1 MKIFIA
7 NCTTKCYNKKEK
19 GTIMPFCKFS
29 SGYIIQDKTV
39 VDNIFIN
46 DYLPYAPDCCIK
58 VYLYGLSK
66 CNNSSAPDNNIENFA
81 NVLGMTVE
89 EVEKYFLYWQEQGL
103 VQLLSTKPIEVRYL
117 PISQGLNK
125 IKKYNVDKYADFN
138 IQMQE
143 LLPNHMVTPTEYS
156 EYYNVIEN
164 EHIEPEALVMITKY
178 CIDLKGENVRYP
190 YIVTVAKNWAKEG
203 VRTTQDVENKI
214 QELDILDDKVHLVLN
229 ALGTKRKAQLEDVQM
244 LNKWLEEFDFDLNVV
259 IYVAKRFSIKSKIDM
274 LYLNNLLLKY
284 YEMKLNSIEE
294 IENYETEKQALYDTA
309 KTVVKNLGLYYE
321 DVSKIVDTYVVK
333 WNRMN
338 YSKEIL
344 TVIADYSFK
353 NSIRTLESFDG
364 IVQKLYK
371 LGITTLEALNDYL
384 KDLMITDKKIA
395 EILEKLG
402 IKRNVNPYDR
412 SFYKT
417 WTETWNFDDSM
428 LDYATTLSV
437 GKSSAMQYMNKILSN
452 WKSQNITTLDK
463 AKATNLEIKEETKS
477 QNTTISKEDINAL
490 FSNLEYVEV

>member
-1 MKIFIA
+1 
-7 NCTTKCYNKKEK
+7 
-19 GTIMPFCKFS
+19 MPFCKFS

-46 DYLPYAPDCCIK
+46 DYLPYAPGHCVK
-58 VYLYGLSK
+58 VYLMGLSK
-66 CNNSSAPDNNIENFA
+66 CNNASAIDNNIENFA
-81 NVLGMTVE
+81 NVLNMTVE
-89 EVEKYFLYWQEQGL
+89 DVEQCFLYWQEQGL
-103 VQLLSTKPIEVRYL
+103 VQILSTKPIEVRYL
-117 PISQGLNK
+117 PIQQGLGK

-203 VRTTQDVENKI
+203 VRTTEDVENKI
-214 QELDILDDKVHLVLN
+214 QELGVLDDKVRLVLN

-259 IYVAKRFSIKSKIDM
+259 IYLAKRFSMKSKIDI
-274 LYLNNLLLKY
+274 LFLNNQLLKY

-294 IENYETEKQALYDTA
+294 IENYENEKQSLYDTA

-321 DVSKIVDTYVVK
+321 DLTKVIDTYVVK

-338 YSKEIL
+338 YDKEIL
-344 TVIADYSFK
+344 TVMADYSFK
-353 NSIRTLESFDG
+353 NSIRTLEGFDS
-364 IVQKLYK
+364 VVHKLYK
-371 LGITTLEALNDYL
+371 LGITTIDALNEYL
-384 KDLMITDKKIA
+384 KDLATTDKKIA

-402 IKRNVNPYDR
+402 IKRNVNSFDR
-412 SFYKT
+412 SFFKT
-417 WTETWNFDDSM
+417 WTEVWNFGDEL
-428 LDYATTLSV
+428 LDYATTISV
-437 GKSSAMQYMNKILSN
+437 GKASAMQYMNKVLSN
-452 WKSQNITTLDK
+452 WKSQNISTLDK
-463 AKATNLEIKEETKS
+463 AKATNMEKEKDTKQENS
-477 QNTTISKEDINAL
+477 TISKEDINAL

>member
-1 MKIFIA
+1 
-7 NCTTKCYNKKEK
+7 
-19 GTIMPFCKFS
+19 
-29 SGYIIQDKTV
+29 
-39 VDNIFIN
+39 
-46 DYLPYAPDCCIK
+46 
-58 VYLYGLSK
+58 
-66 CNNSSAPDNNIENFA
+66 
-81 NVLGMTVE
+81 
-89 EVEKYFLYWQEQGL
+89 
-103 VQLLSTKPIEVRYL
+103 
-117 PISQGLNK
+117 
-125 IKKYNVDKYADFN
+125 
-138 IQMQE
+138 MQE

-214 QELDILDDKVHLVLN
+214 QELGILDDKVRLVLN

-244 LNKWLEEFDFDLNVV
+244 LNKWLEDFDFDLNVV

-321 DVSKIVDTYVVK
+321 DLSKIVDTYVVK

-353 NSIRTLESFDG
+353 N
-364 IVQKLYK
+364 
-371 LGITTLEALNDYL
+371 
-384 KDLMITDKKIA
+384 
-395 EILEKLG
+395 
-402 IKRNVNPYDR
+402 
-412 SFYKT
+412 
-417 WTETWNFDDSM
+417 
-428 LDYATTLSV
+428 
-437 GKSSAMQYMNKILSN
+437 
-452 WKSQNITTLDK
+452 
-463 AKATNLEIKEETKS
+463 
-477 QNTTISKEDINAL
+477 
-490 FSNLEYVEV
+490 

>member
-1 MKIFIA
+1 MKRQ
-7 NCTTKCYNKKEK
+7 KEK
-19 GTIMPFCKFS
+19 IMPFCKFS

-66 CNNSSAPDNNIENFA
+66 CANSSAMDNNIENFA
-81 NVLGMTVE
+81 NVLNMTVE

-103 VQLLSTKPIEVRYL
+103 VQVLSTKPVEVRFL
-117 PISQGLNK
+117 PITQGLNK
-125 IKKYNVDKYADFN
+125 IKKYNVDKFADFN
-138 IQMQE
+138 MQMQE
-143 LLPNHMVTPTEYS
+143 LLANRMVMQTEYS
-156 EYYNVIEN
+156 EYYNVIEK

-178 CIDLKGENVRYP
+178 CVDLKGENVRYP
-190 YIVTVAKNWAKEG
+190 YIVTVARNWAKEG
-203 VRTTQDVENKI
+203 VRTTQDVEDKI
-214 QELDILDDKVHLVLN
+214 QELGVLDDKVRLVLN
-229 ALGTKRKAQLEDVQM
+229 ALNTKRKAQLEDVQM
-244 LNKWLEEFDFDLNVV
+244 LNKWLEEFDFDLNVI
-259 IYVAKRFSIKSKIDM
+259 IYVAKRFSMKSKIDM
-274 LYLNNLLLKY
+274 LYLNNQLLKY

-294 IENYETEKQALYDTA
+294 IENYETEKQSLYDTA

-321 DVSKIVDTYVVK
+321 DLTKVIDTYVVK

-344 TVIADYSFK
+344 TVMADYSFK
-353 NSIRTLESFDG
+353 NSIRTLEGFDSV
-364 IVQKLYK
+364 VQKLYK
-371 LGITTLEALNDYL
+371 LGITTIDALNDYL
-384 KDLMITDKKIA
+384 QDLMVTDKKIA

-402 IKRNVNPYDR
+402 IKRNVNAYDR

-417 WTETWNFDDSM
+417 WTEMWNFDDTL

-463 AKATNLEIKEETKS
+463 AKATNIEIKEENKTPS
-477 QNTTISKEDINAL
+477 SAISKEDINAL